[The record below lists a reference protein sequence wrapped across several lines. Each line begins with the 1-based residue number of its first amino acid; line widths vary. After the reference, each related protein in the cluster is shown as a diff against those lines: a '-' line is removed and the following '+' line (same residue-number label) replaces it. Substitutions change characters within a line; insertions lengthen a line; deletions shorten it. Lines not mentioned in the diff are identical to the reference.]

1 MQIDKP
7 DSICEFFL
15 GLNKSRSVNFPRQRY
30 TESGGVEATSH
41 TVRGSKSA
49 SGCSKS
55 LTQEESD
62 RGNLNEQSKTP
73 QGIFVI
79 VIAAIA
85 TITRNCS

>member
-1 MQIDKP
+1 MINLIP
-7 DSICEFFL
+7 FANFFL
-15 GLNKSRSVNFPRQRY
+15 GLNKSWSVNFPRQRY
-30 TESGGVEATSH
+30 TESGGLEATSH

-79 VIAAIA
+79 CH
-85 TITRNCS
+85 RSYSYYHEKL